1 MKFDIGDFYENLSR
15 NPKFDKNRTKILG
28 TLSEDLSTFIYL
40 FFERGMKYFA
50 DIQRCKE
57 IHCGVFMAALNGFI
71 LLTVTCRSTAVQR
84 NNFCDT
90 IATMTKRK
98 RHKVTL

>member
-28 TLSEDLSTFIYL
+28 TLSEDLSTFI
-40 FFERGMKYFA
+40 FVERGMKYFA
-50 DIQRCKE
+50 AMQRCKE
-57 IHCGVFMAALNGFI
+57 INCGVSMTALSGFI